1 MSSNEF
7 ETEPLILIDDEFC
20 KLVMVKRDSDYV
32 SISFSSTP
40 PYSNPVPDFQWVG
53 VTKYA
58 TAFFLIDKTNS
69 WGNNLDWERISL
81 IINKYTPGKEVHAIG
96 FCMGG
101 SNAILASKYIKIDR
115 VVAFTPQYSIH
126 PDFLTCDSY
135 LRQYYQHID
144 EWNQPS
150 LEGAFGARTDYRII
164 IVHNP
169 DDDIQNAVI
178 PDGSNILKYDLGED
192 LEHGG
197 PHILGDDMG
206 YVIYEL
212 MNGNDKPIL
221 EVISNKT
228 NDFLF

>member
-40 PYSNPVPDFQWVG
+40 PFSNPVPDFQWVG

-58 TAFFLIDKTNS
+58 TSFFVIDKTNS
-69 WGNNLDWERISL
+69 WGNNLDWERIAL
-81 IINKYTPGKEVHAIG
+81 IVNKYTPGKEVHAIG

-126 PDFLTCDSY
+126 PDFLTGESY
-135 LRQYYQHID
+135 LKQYYEHID
-144 EWNQPS
+144 EWLEPS
-150 LEGAFGARTDYRII
+150 LEGSFSSKTDYRII
-164 IVHNP
+164 FVSNP
-169 DDDIQNAVI
+169 DDDIQNDAI
-178 PDGSNILKYDLGED
+178 ASATNIIKYDLGED
-192 LEHGG
+192 ANHGG
-197 PHILGDDMG
+197 PNILGEDMG
-206 YVIYEL
+206 YVMYEIL
-212 MNGNDKPIL
+212 QGNDLPL
-221 EVISNKT
+221 RNVIINKSSEL
-228 NDFLF
+228 LF